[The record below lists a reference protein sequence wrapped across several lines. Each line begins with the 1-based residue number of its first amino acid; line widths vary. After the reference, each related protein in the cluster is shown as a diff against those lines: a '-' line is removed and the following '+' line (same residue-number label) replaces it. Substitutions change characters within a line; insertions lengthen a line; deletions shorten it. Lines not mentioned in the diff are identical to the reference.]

1 MAGNIPCWIKLNG
14 ISSSSYGIISEKIP
28 DYALPERQ
36 GDTTII
42 PGSNQPVFIDGGG
55 YKPVDRT
62 YNLAI
67 VFDSYITEEVLT
79 MPTPSAYLSGKK
91 IHYMGETTS
100 SYTHDTYYQCVYMAG
115 VGYTWTSYPPTN
127 TLADAARKFGLW
139 LYRSDGFVTLEDEY
153 DAGLVVRARI
163 KNPGSVSL
171 INDQAATLQV
181 TFECSAER
189 MLNDSSLIVYATW
202 ISGTYP
208 DQRHATYATHTI
220 PPSPLFNVGANGFIA
235 KPLITIEIGRVLA
248 ATDGRIYIC
257 DSNVSFSACHA
268 IINFTDFTPSSGTYE
283 KIELDCKRH
292 ILLNSRGEN
301 ISSRITLGSLG
312 WPSLAPGNTNTIV
325 IRKAGTVPSSDV
337 PIYRTGVDP
346 RWWTI

>member
-14 ISSSSYGIISEKIP
+14 VSSRTFGIISEKIP

-36 GDTTII
+36 GDVTII

-79 MPTPSAYLSGKK
+79 MPTPFEYLSGKK

-115 VGYTWTSYPPTN
+115 VGYRWSSYTPTN
-127 TLADAARKFGLW
+127 TLADAARKFSKW

-153 DAGLVVRARI
+153 DAGLVVSARI
-163 KNPGSVSL
+163 KTPGSVSL

-189 MLNDSSLIVYATW
+189 ILNDSSRIVYATW
-202 ISGTYP
+202 IDRSTDP
-208 DQRHATYATHTI
+208 PIHARHETHTI
-220 PPSPLFNVGANGFIA
+220 PPSPLFSVGDNGFIA
-235 KPLITIEIGRVLA
+235 KPSIIIEIGRVLA
-248 ATDGRIYIC
+248 ATNGRIYIC
-257 DSNVSFSACHA
+257 DSGGHYDACYA
-268 IINFTDFTPSSGTYE
+268 IIDFTDFTPSQGTYE

-312 WPSLAPGNTNTIV
+312 WPSLVPGNTNTIV
-325 IRKAGTVPSSDV
+325 IRKAGTVSPSNV
-337 PIYRTGVDP
+337 PIYRTGVNP